1 MYNKMTQTR
10 NRYGN
15 RWTINECLQL
25 QREFELLNLP
35 IDEIAKRHKRT
46 PKAIMFK
53 LDKEEFADINLLWSS
68 YYSNSS
74 IPTKNDLN
82 PEFDQ
87 EEEFVD
93 DDSDYEEE
101 EEQEE
106 GDDLD
111 DIKKQI
117 MNLGKQVLEL
127 TKMFMNKDKN

>member
-1 MYNKMTQTR
+1 MTQTITR
-10 NRYGN
+10 HGS

-68 YYSNSS
+68 YYSNSQ

-82 PEFDQ
+82 QDFEQ
-87 EEEFVD
+87 EKEFVD
-93 DDSDYEEE
+93 DDSDSDYEEEE